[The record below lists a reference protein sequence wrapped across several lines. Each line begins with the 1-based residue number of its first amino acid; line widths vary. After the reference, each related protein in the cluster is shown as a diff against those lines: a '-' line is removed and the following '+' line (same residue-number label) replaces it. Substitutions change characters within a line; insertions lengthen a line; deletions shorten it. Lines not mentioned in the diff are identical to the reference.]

1 MAVPQRKLR
10 EIVFQIVYSRDFN
23 ENLNVKAIG
32 EKLKVTKKDMRL
44 AHDKLERIVPQ
55 LSEIDRLISEASTG
69 YDLSRIAAVERNILR
84 LGVFELLYDDDIP
97 PKVALSEAIRLCR
110 KYSTPEGGSF
120 VNGVLDAIHTSSAQV

>member
-1 MAVPQRKLR
+1 MGLPQRKLR

-23 ENLNVKAIG
+23 ENLNIKAIG

-44 AHDKLERIVPQ
+44 AHDRLERIVPQ
-55 LSEIDRLISEASTG
+55 LAEIDRLISEASIG

-84 LGVFELLYDDDIP
+84 LGVFELLYDDEIP
-97 PKVALSEAIRLCR
+97 FKVALSEAIRLCR

-120 VNGVLDAIHTSSAQV
+120 INGILDAIHKGAAQI